1 MFVRFNS
8 LLDHFK
14 TGKPVENVLNSIS
27 CFKVQT
33 QIKRETSTGN
43 ETNEKL
49 NNNKK
54 KVTRRERRASS

>member
-49 NNNKK
+49 NKKK